1 MQEQKTD
8 DDKLDAEMRNI
19 MEEARVILPGVQ
31 ALFGFQTIAVF
42 NDRFAGLALDAK
54 ICHVVGLAMV
64 VITIGMIMTPAI
76 YYRACLGR
84 VTEHMAKVSSS
95 LLHRGVLPL
104 AIGLALEMY
113 TVLFVVS
120 ENTWLGAGAS
130 VATLV
135 LFASLWYVLP
145 RLGMKRYQPGSRKM

>member
-1 MQEQKTD
+1 MQSQQTK
-8 DDKLDAEMRNI
+8 DDKLDEEMRNI

-42 NDRFAGLALDAK
+42 NDRFAELALDAK
-54 ICHVVGLAMV
+54 VCHVVGLAMV

-84 VTEHMAKVSSS
+84 VTPHMAKVSSS
-95 LLHRGVLPL
+95 LLHRGALPL
-104 AIGLALEMY
+104 ALGLALEMY
-113 TVLFVVS
+113 TVLYVVGES
-120 ENTWLGAGAS
+120 AWLGAVAS

-145 RLGMKRYQPGSRKM
+145 RVGQKRNRPGNRRA

>member
-1 MQEQKTD
+1 MEKQQTEH
-8 DDKLDAEMRNI
+8 DKLDAEMRNI

-42 NDRFAGLALDAK
+42 NDRFANLDIDAK
-54 ICHVVGLAMV
+54 VCHVVGLAMV
-64 VITIGMIMTPAI
+64 VITIAMLMTPAI
-76 YYRACLGR
+76 YYRACIGR
-84 VTEHMAKVSSS
+84 VTHEMATVSSK

-120 ENTWLGAGAS
+120 TSRALSGA
-130 VATLV
+130 ATTAALL
-135 LFASLWYVLP
+135 LFASLWYLLP
-145 RLGMKRYQPGSRKM
+145 RLGRKRHAAREPQV

>member
-1 MQEQKTD
+1 MEKQQTEHE
-8 DDKLDAEMRNI
+8 KLDAEMRNI

-42 NDRFAGLALDAK
+42 NDRFADLDLDAK
-54 ICHVVGLAMV
+54 VCHIVGLAMV

-76 YYRACLGR
+76 YYRACVGR
-84 VTEHMAKVSSS
+84 VTEHMARVSSL

-120 ENTWLGAGAS
+120 EHRGLSGA
-130 VATLV
+130 ATLATLM
-135 LFASLWYVLP
+135 LFASLWYFVP
-145 RLGMKRYQPGSRKM
+145 RLGRKRHAARDRQV